1 VMNPAR
7 EIIIPPLNQPLRN
20 AVIQTMYPDAEP
32 MDLDGLKWS
41 LPCPGLHLHN
51 LAKGVARKEDCN
63 IYENKRAD
71 GEKMVIMVCMHQS
84 CKDLVTSHSRKLRAA
99 IYKAEMMAAG
109 LWKETG
115 AKKPTGPALPVC
127 QRKLGSIAAKAGQ
140 IRLDEK
146 KAELVALKAAA
157 LDSKPMELNQ
167 DPETPALV
175 QSRRQLDHLYTRD
188 DSVWTGEVFYKGPP
202 QRVSYLHQLL
212 DWEIPLAPFI
222 TMCRF
227 RPEAPGRLNEWIES
241 TPWLVLEA
249 DWETPRD
256 GITGGEWTLRLGQAL
271 SDIGVKPRLVVDTG
285 GKSIHV
291 WVSRSAFLEKMG
303 LDTVDDSTRNTMIR
317 EILGI
322 DSAPFT
328 LSQPVRMAGVHGRK
342 PDGSL
347 RARPASLLYLQPV
360 TETTP

>member
-1 VMNPAR
+1 MLGR
-7 EIIIPPLNQPLRN
+7 EPIIPPLNQNLRN

-71 GEKMVIMVCMHQS
+71 GEKMVIMVCMHKS

-115 AKKPTGPALPVC
+115 SKKPTGPPLPAC
-127 QRKLGSIAAKAGQ
+127 QKMLGSIAAKTGQ
-140 IRLDEK
+140 IRLEER
-146 KAELVALKAAA
+146 KAELVTLKNSALACQ
-157 LDSKPMELNQ
+157 PMALNQ
-167 DPETPALV
+167 DPETPAAL
-175 QSRRQLDHLYTRD
+175 QSRRQLEHLYTPD
-188 DSVWTGEVFYKGPP
+188 DWIWSGEVFYKGPP
-202 QRVSYLHQLL
+202 VKVSYLHQLL
-212 DWEIPLAPFI
+212 DWGIPPAPFI
-222 TMCRF
+222 TQCRF
-227 RPEAPGRLNEWIES
+227 KPETPGRLNEWIES

-271 SDIGVKPRLVVDTG
+271 SEMGVKPRVVVDTG

-303 LDTVDDSTRNTMIR
+303 LATVDGSTRNAMIR

-328 LSQPVRMAGVHGRK
+328 LSQPVRLAGVHGNR
-342 PDGSL
+342 PDGTP